1 MLCARGW
8 ATITGPPLAAPVIAA
23 PTSGARPPVVGR
35 SGCQGRPFR
44 VTVDGRQIDRV
55 LFVRDGKNV
64 RLLTDP
70 NLGNR
75 WMLPVNPRLL
85 PFGQHR
91 ILARV
96 IFLKQSAT
104 RSRTLRVVFS
114 RCGRSAATS
123 PSFTG

>member
-1 MLCARGW
+1 VLFTR
-8 ATITGPPLAAPVIAA
+8 
-23 PTSGARPPVVGR
+23 
-35 SGCQGRPFR
+35 
-44 VTVDGRQIDRV
+44 DGRY
-55 LFVRDGKNV
+55 V
-64 RLLTDP
+64 RLLDDP

-85 PFGQHR
+85 PLGRHR
-91 ILARV
+91 IFARV

-114 RCGRSAATS
+114 RCGRSAMPT

>member
-1 MLCARGW
+1 M
-8 ATITGPPLAAPVIAA
+8 
-23 PTSGARPPVVGR
+23 
-35 SGCQGRPFR
+35 
-44 VTVDGRQIDRV
+44 TVDGRRIDRV
-55 LFVRDGKNV
+55 LFLRDGKFV
-64 RLLTDP
+64 RLLTEP

-75 WMLPVNPRLL
+75 WMLPVNPRML
-85 PFGQHR
+85 PLGRHR

-114 RCGRSAATS
+114 RCGRLATTA